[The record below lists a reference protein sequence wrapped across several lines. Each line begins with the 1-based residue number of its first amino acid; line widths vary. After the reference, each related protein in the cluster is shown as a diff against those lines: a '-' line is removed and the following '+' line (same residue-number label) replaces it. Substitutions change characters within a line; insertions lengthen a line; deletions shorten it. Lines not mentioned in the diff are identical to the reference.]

1 MTSQRGLDATPLLI
15 MHIPKTAG
23 TSLLSIVQQQYAP
36 EDLEMLYPCTD
47 EQIDALVARP
57 RPPRVVMGHFQF
69 GLHERLSPGCR
80 YVTFLRD
87 PVEQVVSHFNYLAA
101 STAPDHLSQLGPNDT
116 LEDFIDH
123 PWAMNLQTQFLC
135 RRSPIEIYADPEDA
149 FRHALAVID
158 RHFVAVGTVEWFLES
173 IIAMTPM
180 LGWRAVP
187 VPALNAAPRGPR
199 SVRRS
204 ELDPDLVRG
213 IEQRNQ
219 TDRRLHDTMSRRLWR
234 EIAARRT

>member
-1 MTSQRGLDATPLLI
+1 MRCATRSRSGVALGV
-15 MHIPKTAG
+15 METHFAG
-23 TSLLSIVQQQYAP
+23 RRCFAADGSAVADVALHSYTHGTHEATI
-36 EDLEMLYPCTD
+36 DLEP
-47 EQIDALVARP
+47 Q
-57 RPPRVVMGHFQF
+57 PRVQA
-69 GLHERLSPGCR
+69 RLAR
-80 YVTFLRD
+80 V
-87 PVEQVVSHFNYLAA
+87 AA
-101 STAPDHLSQLGPNDT
+101 AIANRRADRG
-116 LEDFIDH
+116 EGE
-123 PWAMNLQTQFLC
+123 NLQTQFLC

-180 LGWRAVP
+180 LGWHAVP
-187 VPALNAAPRGPR
+187 VPTLNAAPRAPR

-204 ELDPDLVRG
+204 ELDPDLVRR

-219 TDRRLHDTMSRRLWR
+219 TDRRLHETLSRRLWR